1 MEAVA
6 FVKLCC
12 ASFPQKTMW
21 STNIVDVSASRQD
34 DVRFLRMLS
43 SIQDRKE

>member
-6 FVKLCC
+6 FVKLCR

-21 STNIVDVSASRQD
+21 STNIDISASKQD
-34 DVRFLRMLS
+34 DVRFLRTLS